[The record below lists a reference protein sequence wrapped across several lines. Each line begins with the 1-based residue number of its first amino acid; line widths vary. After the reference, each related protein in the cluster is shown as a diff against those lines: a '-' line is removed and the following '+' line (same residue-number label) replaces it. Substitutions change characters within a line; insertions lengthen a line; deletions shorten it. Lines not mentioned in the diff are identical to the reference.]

1 MPMKSIA
8 GPLVAAIVT
17 ALAGA
22 ALWTTGQT
30 TRRLADVRTQLAT
43 LRYTDADANGAK
55 VERTLEGR
63 VAPLARPAV
72 ADVGEARTASAYWRA
87 DYSALEPA
95 RDAGGAITE
104 TSPVR
109 LLTAANAMFR
119 VSQTAADRNESI
131 RRLDAAVKAYADAL
145 KAQAAACDAAPH
157 VCDARATDAAY
168 NYEFAIRARDA
179 AARAKGLPRAAAHA
193 TPAAP
198 ADESDLPSGPTL
210 HGKPGAPPSTV
221 DFNEFKMVIPKAGE
235 ERKGAP
241 DAGKGGAKVRK
252 G

>member
-22 ALWTTGQT
+22 VLWSAGQT

-43 LRYTDADANGAK
+43 LRYADADADGAQ
-55 VERTLEGR
+55 VERTLERR
-63 VAPLARPAV
+63 VALLARPAV
-72 ADVGEARTASAYWRA
+72 ADVGDARTASAYWRA
-87 DYSALEPA
+87 DYAALKPE

-104 TSPVR
+104 TNPAR
-109 LLTAANAMFR
+109 LLTAANAAFR
-119 VSQTAADRNESI
+119 VSQTPADRNESI
-131 RRLDAAVKAYADAL
+131 RRLDTAVKAYADAL
-145 KAQAAACDAAPH
+145 KAPAAACDAAPQ
-157 VCDARATDAAY
+157 VCDARAMDAAY

-179 AARAKGLPRAAAHA
+179 AAKAKGTPRATTA
-193 TPAAP
+193 TPS
-198 ADESDLPSGPTL
+198 DEGDLPSGPTL
-210 HGKPGAPPSTV
+210 HGRPGAPPSAV

>member
-1 MPMKSIA
+1 MKSIA
-8 GPLVAAIVT
+8 GPLVAAIAT

-22 ALWTTGQT
+22 VLWTAGQT
-30 TRRLADVRTQLAT
+30 TRRIADVRTQLAT
-43 LRYTDADANGAK
+43 LRYADADADGVE

-63 VAPLARPAV
+63 VALLARPAV
-72 ADVGEARTASAYWRA
+72 ADVGDARTTSAYWRA
-87 DYSALEPA
+87 DYAALKPA

-104 TSPVR
+104 TNPVR
-109 LLTAANAMFR
+109 LLAAANAAFR
-119 VSQTAADRNESI
+119 VSQTAADRNESV

-145 KAQAAACDAAPH
+145 KAPEVPCGAAPQA
-157 VCDARATDAAY
+157 CDARAMDAAY

-179 AARAKGLPRAAAHA
+179 AAKAKGTPRTTAARA
-193 TPAAP
+193 TTAAP
-198 ADESDLPSGPTL
+198 AGESDLPGGLTL
-210 HGKPGAPPSTV
+210 HGKPGAPPPTI